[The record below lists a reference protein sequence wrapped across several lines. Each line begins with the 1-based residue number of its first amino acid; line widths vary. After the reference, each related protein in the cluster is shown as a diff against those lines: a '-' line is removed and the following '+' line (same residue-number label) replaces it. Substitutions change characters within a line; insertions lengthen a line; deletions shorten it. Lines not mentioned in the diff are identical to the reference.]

1 MTIHLMR
8 LLLVLL
14 VFGPTSQVHAETAG
28 FLDLLGKVVRVG
40 GKLADDVP
48 DGSISRGLR
57 RSAAPDAL
65 SGLPDGAAIR
75 AALKRTDP
83 GLLRQIEQ
91 LQPAEAEI
99 ALRLFAGSEVLLK
112 ASPDVLARARAVE
125 KGGSDLLL
133 ASERYGDR
141 VTTPAFRLLAAED
154 MGQLPAGSLQ
164 RFSET
169 VAARGDTVLKRWNET
184 ILPNWK
190 KIAAAG
196 LLADIIFN
204 DGEWISATGEFTTSA
219 LKKLIEVGIDIT
231 VDTVA
236 AIPEQIVK
244 SVWSKLWGENGIWVL
259 LTLFIIGLPAS
270 IGISRIVIRWITT
283 LKSLWKPRVK
293 SKDTTIDETK
303 IVKRNPLG
311 GSSMGAGRK

>member
-1 MTIHLMR
+1 MAR
-8 LLLVLL
+8 
-14 VFGPTSQVHAETAG
+14 FRAG
-28 FLDLLGKVVRVG
+28 C
-40 GKLADDVP
+40 
-48 DGSISRGLR
+48 
-57 RSAAPDAL
+57 AAAPPPPPDAL
-65 SGLPDGAAIR
+65 SDLPASAAIR